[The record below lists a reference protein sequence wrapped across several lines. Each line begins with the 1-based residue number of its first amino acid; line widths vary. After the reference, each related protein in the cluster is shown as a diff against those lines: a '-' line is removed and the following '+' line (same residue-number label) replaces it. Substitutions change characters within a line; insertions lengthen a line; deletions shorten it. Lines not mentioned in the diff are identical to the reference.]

1 MLFIDC
7 TIIGSKLS
15 LLLFHLRFQDM
26 DKYSSDIFGILSLC
40 TFDAIYLDIHYLQT
54 DRWVEESL

>member
-7 TIIGSKLS
+7 TIIGSKLRS
-15 LLLFHLRFQDM
+15 KDR
-26 DKYSSDIFGILSLC
+26 DKYSSYIFGILSLC
-40 TFDAIYLDIHYLQT
+40 TLDAIYLDIHYLQT